1 MKNMR
6 ILAGRLAA
14 ASLAVILAAAMLLP
28 SGRAAGYTGTNGY
41 VLNFGGHTDQ
51 VHLYAQFSPYVPTLT
66 YDGDPIDGYSI
77 VFGLYDEY
85 NQLAFENLYCTDLP
99 VDTEENINYR
109 PLNLSDSTY
118 AAALADKLR
127 AIVLHT
133 YPYLQVE
140 KVAAASGIEGLTLAE
155 TITASQLAIWKT
167 AHGDNVQI
175 TDFLDFT
182 TSGNQRD
189 SDIQRK
195 LNAERTAYNDG
206 TDEYRAAVKSRIEAL
221 YNYLMTLPEQRAIK
235 SVVSE
240 AAFVSKSVKP
250 TVTANG
256 DGTCNVTVHTT
267 VNVQMTGDDS
277 LTLTAHMADGAYSVS
292 GELVN
297 GSNSCT
303 LTIENVPAEYADGT
317 VTLAIDGVQ
326 TLNDVYLVDAKGIRG
341 ASQSMIGALN
351 ITLPVHAETWAE
363 PDRVLNI
370 CKTAGGRPLAGI
382 SFDVYWVGSLEEY
395 LNGTLGI
402 GVKPTQ
408 TDIARY
414 AKYTNLVGTL
424 TTDADGCASLDL
436 GAGEESDGV
445 YLVKEL
451 SDDRVTEAVA
461 PFFVV
466 LPDYSRCDETGAPAY
481 TITASPKNTLHT
493 GRFQLVKQD
502 ADTGKPLAGA
512 VFEVYRM
519 ASQSE
524 IAADTGN
531 ELPQF
536 TVGETTYK
544 MVRVGFYDNAEMT
557 GEQVTS
563 LTTDTDGQGWI
574 FGLAY
579 GDYYLVEI
587 QAPAGYNKLPQP
599 IRFTVDAASGQAGKA
614 LTVENTSGTV
624 LPSTGGMGTT
634 IFTVAGSLL
643 MAGAAAVI
651 LRRRTI
657 C

>member
-1 MKNMR
+1 MKSVR

-14 ASLAVILAAAMLLP
+14 AGLAVTVALAALLVTG
-28 SGRAAGYTGTNGY
+28 SAAAYTGTDGY
-41 VLNFGGHTDQ
+41 VLNFGGHADE
-51 VHLYAQFSPYVPTLT
+51 VYLYAQFSPYVPTLT

-77 VFGLYDEY
+77 IFGLYDEY
-85 NQLAFENLYCTDLP
+85 NHQAFENLYCTDMP
-99 VDTEENINYR
+99 VDAVENINYR

-118 AAALADKLR
+118 AAALADQLR
-127 AIVLHT
+127 AIVRHT
-133 YPYLQVE
+133 YPYLTVE
-140 KVAAASGIEGLTLAE
+140 TVAAESGIEGLTLAE

-167 AHGDNVQI
+167 AHGDAVEVTN
-175 TDFLDFT
+175 FLAQA
-182 TSGNQRD
+182 SGGNSGSSETQK
-189 SDIQRK
+189 K
-195 LNAERTAYNDG
+195 LNQEGAAYING
-206 TDEYRAAVKSRIEAL
+206 DETYKAAVKSRIEAL
-221 YNYLMTLPEQRAIK
+221 YNYLLALPGQRATKRI
-235 SVVSE
+235 VSE
-240 AAFVSKSVKP
+240 ASFIDKSVKP

-256 DGTCNVTVHTT
+256 DGTCNVTVETT
-267 VNVQMTGDDS
+267 VNVQMTDGDN
-277 LTLTAHMADGAYSVS
+277 LTLTAHMANGAYSVS
-292 GELVN
+292 RELVN

-317 VTLAIDGVQ
+317 VTLAIDGKQ

-351 ITLPVHAETWAE
+351 TTLPVHAETRAE

-382 SFDVYWVGSLEEY
+382 SFDVYRVGSLEDH
-395 LNGTLGI
+395 LDGSLGI
-402 GVKPTQ
+402 GAKPTNA
-408 TDIARY
+408 DVSKY
-414 AKYTNLVGTL
+414 AGYTNLVGTL
-424 TTDADGCASLDL
+424 TTGADGCASLNL
-436 GAGEESDGV
+436 GAGEEADGV

-451 SDDRVTEAVA
+451 SDDRVSGAVD

-481 TITASPKNTLHT
+481 TITASPKNTLNT
-493 GRFQLVKQD
+493 GEFRLIKTD

-519 ASQSE
+519 ATPSE

-536 TVGETTYK
+536 TVGETAYK
-544 MVRVGFYDNAEMT
+544 MVRVEFYDNAEMT
-557 GEQVTS
+557 GDKVTG
-563 LTTDTDGQGWI
+563 LTTGADGLGQICGI
-574 FGLAY
+574 AY
-579 GDYYLVEI
+579 GDYYLVEV

-599 IRFTVDAASGQAGKA
+599 IPFTVSAASGQEANV

-634 IFTVAGSLL
+634 IFAVAGVLL
-643 MAGAAAVI
+643 MAGAAAA
-651 LRRRTI
+651 LFRRRTI
-657 C
+657 Y